1 MSKSV
6 KKEILVSEYSS
17 EQVLAVNTSM
27 YWIKEYRSSLSL
39 VILGISYILETQKL
53 KIRIILVKF
62 LFI

>member
-1 MSKSV
+1 
-6 KKEILVSEYSS
+6 
-17 EQVLAVNTSM
+17 M
-27 YWIKEYRSSLSL
+27 YWIKEYRRSLSL